1 MQPSDLLR
9 VRHSLI
15 AADALIDVVEAAY
28 DLGAPITCRLLSA
41 SGNDQYLIT
50 SATTT
55 AILRVY
61 HHDH

>member
-1 MQPSDLLR
+1 MQPSDIVR

-15 AADALIDVVEAAY
+15 AADALIDVVGAAY

-50 SATTT
+50 SATT
-55 AILRVY
+55 AAMLRENLWR
-61 HHDH
+61 

>member
-28 DLGAPITCRLLSA
+28 DLGAPLTCRLL
-41 SGNDQYLIT
+41 GT
-50 SATTT
+50 
-55 AILRVY
+55 RK
-61 HHDH
+61 